1 MNLENTS
8 HVQKILINPQNLSK
22 IKVKISKLNFLES
35 QQFKIANSAPIT
47 CTQSLLICEW
57 SIMDRRRKTKGEVE
71 KIIPYTGNSGSM
83 RNSSAIT

>member
-47 CTQSLLICEW
+47 CTQTFIDLWVINDGSKKKNKGG
-57 SIMDRRRKTKGEVE
+57 SGKNYPVYRK
-71 KIIPYTGNSGSM
+71 
-83 RNSSAIT
+83 

>member
-35 QQFKIANSAPIT
+35 QQFKIANSASIT
-47 CTQSLLICEW
+47 CTQSLLICE
-57 SIMDRRRKTKGEVE
+57 
-71 KIIPYTGNSGSM
+71 
-83 RNSSAIT
+83 

>member
-47 CTQSLLICEW
+47 QSLLICEW
-57 SIMDRRRKTKGEVE
+57 SMMDRKRKTKGEVE